1 MFFKALD
8 YPTVIVDSQFDSPRL
23 RGTII
28 RALAQELE
36 HSNQRVMAGLS
47 LDDALVAARTYL
59 AASAILISID
69 AEQDM
74 QTQFNKIQNL
84 LENNLARH
92 PHLPV
97 FFYGERGSV
106 EKVPTELVRHAR
118 GYFYLFE
125 DTKSFIA
132 RQVMRAAQDYM
143 EQLLPPF
150 FKALIEHTAQSSYS
164 WYTPG
169 HAGGVAFTKSAVGRA
184 FHQYFGENTLRS
196 DLSVSVP
203 ELGSLLDHTGPI
215 RQAESEAAANFGAD
229 HTFFVTNGTSTANK
243 IVWHGTV
250 ARGDV
255 VFVDRNCH
263 KSLLHS
269 LVMTGAIPLY
279 FSPSRNA
286 HGIIGPISQ
295 DQFSPQAMQERIDAH
310 PLAAKA
316 MKAGAKLRIA
326 VVTNSTYDGLCY
338 NAEAI
343 AQRIGNAVEFLHF
356 DEAWYAYA
364 AFHPFYEHFYGMA
377 KGKPREQDAIIFTTH
392 STHKLLAAFSQASMI
407 HVRDSRKR
415 QLDVGRFNEAFMM
428 HTTTSPLYPV
438 IAACD
443 IASKMME
450 GQAGESLV
458 QEMHD
463 ESISFR
469 RAMLQIESDLDK
481 KDWWFKVWQPD
492 AVTKALRKSPNGP
505 ATPQIAKDWHLQPD
519 ASWHGFDKL
528 SDNYVLIDPIK
539 VTLTMPGLDMDG
551 RMGTQGIPASV
562 VSKFL
567 WSRGIV
573 VEKTNLYSLLVLFSM
588 GITKGKWGTL
598 VAELMSFK
606 QHYQDNTP
614 LAKLLP
620 DLVAS
625 HPQAY
630 ADAGIRDLCDR
641 LHQFNRSHDV
651 PKVMREMYVE
661 QPEIAMVPAD
671 AYNLMVQGQV
681 EKVEVSQLKG
691 RIAAAMLVPYPPG
704 IPLIMP
710 GERYNDKAD
719 AIFNY
724 LGIAQAQDEQIPG
737 FESDVHG
744 REVQIDAAGQRRYMV
759 EVLKS

>member
-1 MFFKALD
+1 MFFKTLD
-8 YPTVIVDSQFDSPRL
+8 YPVVIIDSEYESPRL

-36 HSNQRVMAGLS
+36 SSGQRVMANLT

-59 AASAILISID
+59 AASAVLISID
-69 AEQDM
+69 ADKDANQ
-74 QTQFNKIQNL
+74 QFAQIQQL
-84 LENNLARH
+84 LDENLARH

-106 EKVPTELVRHAR
+106 EKVPTNLVRYAR

-125 DTKSFIA
+125 DTKTFIA
-132 RQVMRAAQDYM
+132 RQVMRTAEEYM
-143 EQLLPPF
+143 EHLLPPF
-150 FKALIEHTAQSSYS
+150 FKALIKHTAQSNYS

-169 HAGGVAFTKSAVGRA
+169 HAGGVAFTKSSVGRA

-196 DLSVSVP
+196 DLSISVP
-203 ELGSLLDHTGPI
+203 ELGSLLDHSGPI
-215 RQAESEAAANFGAD
+215 RQAETDAAKNFGAD

-269 LVMTGAIPLY
+269 LIMTGAIPVY

-286 HGIIGPISQ
+286 HGIIGPISE
-295 DQFSPQAMQERIDAH
+295 DQFSPKAMQAKIAKN
-310 PLAAKA
+310 PLAAQA
-316 MKAGAKLRIA
+316 MKNGAKLRIA

-338 NAEAI
+338 NAEKI
-343 AQRIGNAVEFLHF
+343 AKKIGSAVDFLHF

-364 AFHPFYEHFYGMA
+364 AFHPFYEHYYGMA
-377 KGKPREQDAIIFTTH
+377 KGKPREQDAIILTTH
-392 STHKLLAAFSQASMI
+392 STHKLLAAFSQASMV
-407 HVRDSRKR
+407 HVRNSRKHK
-415 QLDVGRFNEAFMM
+415 LDMGRFNEAFMM
-428 HTTTSPLYPV
+428 HTSTSPLYPV

-450 GQAGESLV
+450 GQAGVSLI

-463 ESISFR
+463 ESMAFR

-481 KDWWFKVWQPD
+481 KDWWFKVWQPEIV
-492 AVTKALRKSPNGP
+492 AKHLQKSSTQISP
-505 ATPQIAKDWHLQPD
+505 AQSKDWQLRPD
-519 ASWHGFDKL
+519 GKWHGFDHV
-528 SDNYVLIDPIK
+528 SDNFVMIDPIK
-539 VTLTMPGLDMDG
+539 VTLTMPGLEMDG
-551 RMGTQGIPASV
+551 QMSEQGIPASV

-606 QHYQDNTP
+606 QHYAANSP
-614 LAKLLP
+614 LSLVLP

-625 HPQAY
+625 HPDVY
-630 ADAGIRDLCDR
+630 ADTGLRDLCDR
-641 LHQFNRSHDV
+641 LHQFNHKHNV

-661 QPEIAMVPAD
+661 QPDMAMIPAE
-671 AYNLMVQGQV
+671 AYNLLVQGKV
-681 EKVEVSQLKG
+681 EKVEVTKLKG
-691 RIAAAMLVPYPPG
+691 RIAATMLVPYPPG

-710 GERYNDKAD
+710 GERYNEKAE

-724 LGIAQAQDEQIPG
+724 LRIAQEQDAQIPG
-737 FESDVHG
+737 FESDIHG
-744 REVQIDAAGQRRYMV
+744 REVEVDATGKRRYVV
-759 EVLKS
+759 EVIKE

>member
-8 YPTVIVDSQFDSPRL
+8 YPTVIIDSEFESPRL

-28 RALAQELE
+28 RALAEELE
-36 HSNQRVMAGLS
+36 NSNQRVMANLT
-47 LDDALVAARTYL
+47 LEDARVAARTYL
-59 AASAILISID
+59 AASVILISID
-69 AEQDM
+69 ADEDIEQ
-74 QTQFNKIQNL
+74 QFRQIQEV
-84 LENNLARH
+84 LEENLARH

-106 EKVPTELVRHAR
+106 EKVPTKLVKYAR

-132 RQVMRAAQDYM
+132 RQVMRAAEEYM
-143 EQLLPPF
+143 EHLLPPF
-150 FKALIEHTAQSSYS
+150 FKALIKHTAKSNYS

-169 HAGGVAFTKSAVGRA
+169 HAGGVAFTKSSVGRA
-184 FHQYFGENTLRS
+184 LHQYFGENTLRS
-196 DLSVSVP
+196 DLSISVP
-203 ELGSLLDHTGPI
+203 ELGSLLDHSGPI
-215 RQAESEAAANFGAD
+215 RQAETEAAKNFGAD

-269 LVMTGAIPLY
+269 LIMTGAVPVY

-286 HGIIGPISQ
+286 HGIIGPISE
-295 DQFSPQAMQERIDAH
+295 DQFSPKAMQNRIAQN

-338 NAEAI
+338 NAERI
-343 AQRIGNAVEFLHF
+343 AKKIGSAVDFLHF

-364 AFHPFYEHFYGMA
+364 AFHPFYEHYYGMA
-377 KGKPREQDAIIFTTH
+377 KGKPREQDAIVFTTH
-392 STHKLLAAFSQASMI
+392 STHKLLAAFSQASMV
-407 HVRDSRKR
+407 HVRNSRTR
-415 QLDVGRFNEAFMM
+415 QLDMGRFNESFMM
-428 HTTTSPLYPV
+428 HTSTSPLYPV

-450 GQAGESLV
+450 GSAGVSLV
-458 QEMHD
+458 QEMHE
-463 ESISFR
+463 ESLAFR
-469 RAMLQIESDLDK
+469 RAMLQIESDLEK
-481 KDWWFKVWQPD
+481 KDWWFKVWQPE
-492 AVTKALRKSPNGP
+492 AVAKNLRKASAHIPP
-505 ATPQIAKDWHLQPD
+505 AQPKDWQLRPD
-519 ASWHGFDKL
+519 AAWHGFDQI
-528 SDNYVLIDPIK
+528 SDDFVMIDPIK
-539 VTLTMPGLDMDG
+539 VTLTMPGLGMDG
-551 RMGTQGIPASV
+551 HMDKQGIPASV

-567 WSRGIV
+567 WTRGIV

-598 VAELMSFK
+598 LAELMSFK
-606 QHYQDNTP
+606 QHYAANSP
-614 LAKLLP
+614 LSLVLP
-620 DLVAS
+620 DLVDS
-625 HPQAY
+625 HPDVY
-630 ADAGIRDLCDR
+630 ADTGLRTLCDR
-641 LHQFNRSHDV
+641 LHQFYLDNDV

-661 QPEIAMVPAD
+661 QPDMAMIPAE
-671 AYNLMVQGQV
+671 AYNLLVQGQV
-681 EKVEVSQLKG
+681 EKVEVKKLKG
-691 RIAAAMLVPYPPG
+691 RIAATMLVPYPPG

-710 GERYNDKAD
+710 GELYNEKAD

-724 LGIAQAQDEQIPG
+724 MRIAEEQDRQVPG
-737 FESDVHG
+737 FESDIHG
-744 REVQIDAAGQRRYMV
+744 REVEVDAKGQRRYVV
-759 EVLKS
+759 EVLKH

>member
-1 MFFKALD
+1 MYFKALD
-8 YPTVIVDSQFDSPRL
+8 YPVVIIDSEYESPRL

-28 RALAQELE
+28 RALAGELE
-36 HSNQRVMAGLS
+36 NSNQRVMANLT
-47 LDDALVAARTYL
+47 LDDALVATRTYL
-59 AASAILISID
+59 AASAVLISID
-69 AEQDM
+69 AERDAAE
-74 QTQFNKIQNL
+74 QFERIQQL
-84 LENNLARH
+84 LEQNLARH
-92 PHLPV
+92 PQLPV

-106 EKVPTELVRHAR
+106 EKVPTNLVKYAR

-125 DTKSFIA
+125 DTKAFIA
-132 RQVMRAAQDYM
+132 RQVIRTAEEYM
-143 EQLLPPF
+143 EHLLPPF
-150 FKALIEHTAQSSYS
+150 FKALIKHTAKSNYS

-169 HAGGVAFTKSAVGRA
+169 HAGGVAFTKSSVGRA

-196 DLSVSVP
+196 DLSISVP

-215 RQAESEAAANFGAD
+215 RQAETDAAKNFGSD

-269 LVMTGAIPLY
+269 LIMTGAIPVY

-286 HGIIGPISQ
+286 HGIIGPISEE
-295 DQFSPQAMQERIDAH
+295 QFSPKAMQAKIAQS
-310 PLAAKA
+310 PLAAEA
-316 MKAGAKLRIA
+316 MKNGAKLRIA

-338 NAEAI
+338 NAESI
-343 AQRIGNAVEFLHF
+343 AKKIGSAVDFLHF

-364 AFHPFYEHFYGMA
+364 AFHPFYEHYYGMA
-377 KGKPREQDAIIFTTH
+377 KGKPREQDAIVFTTH
-392 STHKLLAAFSQASMI
+392 STHKLLAAFSQASMV
-407 HVRDSRKR
+407 HVRNSRKR
-415 QLDVGRFNEAFMM
+415 KLDMGRFNEAFMM
-428 HTTTSPLYPV
+428 HTSTSPLYPV

-450 GQAGESLV
+450 GQAGVSLI

-463 ESISFR
+463 ESLAFR

-481 KDWWFKVWQPD
+481 KDWWFKVWQPEIV
-492 AVTKALRKSPNGP
+492 AKNLQKTSTHIPP
-505 ATPQIAKDWHLQPD
+505 AQPKDWQLRPD
-519 ASWHGFDKL
+519 GKWHGFDHL
-528 SDNYVLIDPIK
+528 SDNFVMIDPIK
-539 VTLTMPGLDMDG
+539 VTLTMPGLEMDG
-551 RMGTQGIPASV
+551 QMGEQGIPASV

-598 VAELMSFK
+598 LAELMSFK
-606 QHYQDNTP
+606 QHYAANSP
-614 LAKLLP
+614 LSLVLP

-625 HPQAY
+625 HPQVY
-630 ADAGIRDLCDR
+630 ASTGLRELCDR
-641 LHQFNRSHDV
+641 LHEFNRHHNV

-661 QPEIAMVPAD
+661 QPDMAMIPAE
-671 AYNLMVQGQV
+671 AYNRLVQGEV
-681 EKVEVSQLKG
+681 EKVEVKKLKG
-691 RIAAAMLVPYPPG
+691 RIAATMLVPYPPG

-710 GERYNDKAD
+710 GERYNEKAD

-724 LGIAQAQDEQIPG
+724 LRIAKEQDAQIPG
-737 FESDVHG
+737 FESDIHG
-744 REVQIDAAGQRRYMV
+744 REVEVDAAGQRRYVV
-759 EVLKS
+759 EVLKN